1 MARHTITHPINESNG
16 MITSNPREPKVFA
29 IKQKI
34 PIGANFIIKPVISIK
49 SLLNSSKKGLI
60 CLVSS
65 LNFVK
70 NIPISAAKIII
81 GTISPLANDSMTFSG
96 IVLNNVSANVWLM
109 VALLTDSELVKVK
122 PKPGCNMFDIIIAII
137 TAIAVVIR

>member
-49 SLLNSSKKGLI
+49 SLLASSKTCLI
-60 CLVSS
+60 FLVSF

-70 NIPISAAKIII
+70 NIPINTAKIII
-81 GTISPLANDSMTFSG
+81 GTISPSANDSIIFSG
-96 IVLNNVSANVWLM
+96 IIFKNVSANVWLM
-109 VALLTDSELVKVK
+109 VALLIGSELVKVK
-122 PKPGCNMFDIIIAII
+122 PEPGCNMFDII
-137 TAIAVVIR
+137 RLFQKLC